1 MRDGDVKNTSVDMII
16 VALCRDYFRREDALI
31 NKSVTKRT
39 DTEYRY
45 YNFKI
50 FDATAEIC
58 GEKWAP
64 VYIKEIGNKTGYAK
78 SELTFYSE
86 VTYKNY
92 KRMIIDNIAKKLHL
106 VDDI

>member
-1 MRDGDVKNTSVDMII
+1 MRDGDVKITSVDMII

-50 FDATAEIC
+50 FDAAAEVVGEADAEI
-58 GEKWAP
+58 
-64 VYIKEIGNKTGYAK
+64 YIKEIGEKVGYAK
-78 SELTFYSE
+78 SDVFLISE
-86 VTYKNY
+86 VTYKQR
-92 KRMIIDNIAKKLHL
+92 KRCVMDNIAKKLHL
-106 VDDI
+106 CD